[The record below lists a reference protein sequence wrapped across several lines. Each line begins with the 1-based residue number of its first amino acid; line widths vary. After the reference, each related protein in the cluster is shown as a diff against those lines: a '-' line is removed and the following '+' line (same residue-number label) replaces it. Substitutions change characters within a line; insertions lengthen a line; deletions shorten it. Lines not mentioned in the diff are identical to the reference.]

1 MNIHRRLF
9 SAAGLGW
16 LVGAGTLVT
25 SVTAQASGTLVF
37 GVIAPRA
44 VEQTRDN
51 WTPYVKRMAAAIGQ
65 PMELNVFE
73 SQALLVKSFVA
84 GQVDLAWM
92 GNAPALEV
100 VESGVGAV
108 FAQMVTKEGN
118 HGYKSQLFVSSKA
131 TQLNSL
137 SDVLTKAST
146 LKFSDGEPKSTSGFL
161 VPYYFAFQKSGINDT
176 KLIFKEVEIGTHQQ
190 NLKKVAEGKVDVAT
204 ANNEEA
210 AFFARDFPEL
220 AKNLKPI
227 WDSPLIPQSPLL
239 WKAALP
245 AETKRKLKLFIDNF
259 GASSADEKEIL
270 LKVNGLSRFRPSSN
284 LQLVPIADMEMFKA
298 RQAINNDKTL
308 SPEERTKRIDEVIKR
323 GSRIE
328 LRLKLSGY

>member
-1 MNIHRRLF
+1 MDIPRRRHLALILGVLLWALF
-9 SAAGLGW
+9 AWNSMAA
-16 LVGAGTLVT
+16 
-25 SVTAQASGTLVF
+25 AQPANTLVF

-44 VEQTRDN
+44 AEQTRAN
-51 WTPYVKRMAAAIGQ
+51 WSPYVKRLAEAVGQ
-65 PMELNVFE
+65 PMELKVYE
-73 SQALLVKSFVA
+73 SQALLVKDFIA
-84 GQVDLAWM
+84 GRVDVGWM

-108 FAQMVTKEGN
+108 FAQMVTKEGSF
-118 HGYKSQLFVSSKA
+118 GYKSQLFVSSRSPYEA
-131 TQLNSL
+131 L
-137 SDVLTKAST
+137 SDVLAKAST

-176 KLIFKEVEIGTHQQ
+176 KLIFKEVETGTHQQ

-210 AFFARDFPEL
+210 AFFARDFPDL

-227 WDSPLIPQSPLL
+227 WESPLIPQSPLL
-239 WKAALP
+239 WKLALP
-245 AETKRKLKLFIDNF
+245 AETKRRMKNFIDSF
-259 GASSADEKEIL
+259 GASSAQEKEIL

-284 LQLVPIADMEMFKA
+284 LQLVPIADLEMFKA
-298 RQAINNDKTL
+298 RQAINNDPAL
-308 SPEERTKRIDEVIKR
+308 SAEERAQRIEAVIKR

-328 LRLKLSGY
+328 LRLKLGGY

>member
-1 MNIHRRLF
+1 MNSRRRLLCAMSSLF
-9 SAAGLGW
+9 PLGLGSF
-16 LVGAGTLVT
+16 APRAE
-25 SVTAQASGTLVF
+25 AQPSATLVF

-44 VEQTRDN
+44 VEQTRAN
-51 WTPYVKRMAAAIGQ
+51 WAPYVKRMAAGIGQ
-65 PMELNVFE
+65 PMELKVYD
-73 SQALLVKSFVA
+73 SQALLIKAFVS
-84 GQVDLAWM
+84 GQVDVGWM

-108 FAQMVTKEGN
+108 FAQMVTKEGSF
-118 HGYKSQLFVSSKA
+118 GYKSQLFVSSSA
-131 TQLNSL
+131 PYNSL
-137 SDVLTKAST
+137 SDVLAKAST

-239 WKAALP
+239 WKLALP
-245 AETKRKLKLFIDNF
+245 TETKRKLKNFIDTF
-259 GASSADEKEIL
+259 GAHAADEKEIL

-308 SPEERTKRIDEVIKR
+308 SPEERAKRIDEVIQR

-328 LRLKLSGY
+328 LRLKLGGY